1 MEESATEPQNAPD
14 TQEDKKHKVSSIL
27 RPGSM
32 GKYNWTSRAVSLPPS
47 YLNLN
52 LKISCPH
59 NNKIN

>member
-32 GKYNWTSRAVSLPPS
+32 GKYNWSLDIKSRFAPS

-52 LKISCPH
+52 LKIS
-59 NNKIN
+59 